1 MPCTACMT
9 SYSLLRR
16 EQACA
21 NCGYGFCPNCLK
33 KTWIFPTLSK
43 KPMNVCSS
51 CFAQL
56 SQAEARIRGK
66 TRTPPANGNWWGDD
80 VLPPPSFRNAAP
92 VVHSGAAFSG
102 RGGGG
107 LRDDVQKAE
116 KAVDRHHTNTDELK
130 ARLDNLKENE
140 IQPKKRCLTTQEIE
154 ERFAALRGVSVDA
167 IRHPGKMFTESG
179 GRPEESTADLIK
191 RINDERKLEEKWH
204 PDKLLQDRVDRLKDV
219 QVSEEIEEREEPADP
234 GTEAAHPEKQSF
246 GTDLPSTSTRH
257 DDFDIGRELDAV
269 KKVLE
274 NCDSSEK
281 PSDPAKN
288 HWKNDE
294 YDLKKI
300 MKDEI
305 PRTG

>member
-1 MPCTACMT
+1 MSPASRLSFAVRPHGACGGLQRSQANFASVVLLFSRFVFILRPAMPCTACMT

-130 ARLDNLKENE
+130 ARLDNLKG
-140 IQPKKRCLTTQEIE
+140 
-154 ERFAALRGVSVDA
+154 RF
-167 IRHPGKMFTESG
+167 
-179 GRPEESTADLIK
+179 
-191 RINDERKLEEKWH
+191 
-204 PDKLLQDRVDRLKDV
+204 
-219 QVSEEIEEREEPADP
+219 
-234 GTEAAHPEKQSF
+234 
-246 GTDLPSTSTRH
+246 
-257 DDFDIGRELDAV
+257 
-269 KKVLE
+269 
-274 NCDSSEK
+274 
-281 PSDPAKN
+281 
-288 HWKNDE
+288 
-294 YDLKKI
+294 
-300 MKDEI
+300 
-305 PRTG
+305 